1 MKNLLN
7 SEEYL
12 TLQAFPL
19 RSWPWY
25 LIQEWYFLEE
35 LDTCHFKE
43 LKSPSKE
50 KKVPQNCMLIIG
62 WMMVNC

>member
-1 MKNLLN
+1 MENLLN
-7 SEEYL
+7 SQGYINL
-12 TLQAFPL
+12 KSFPL
-19 RSWPWY
+19 SSSLI
-25 LIQEWYFLEE
+25 LIQGWYFLKE
-35 LDTCHFKE
+35 LDTYHFKE

>member
-1 MKNLLN
+1 M
-7 SEEYL
+7 
-12 TLQAFPL
+12 
-19 RSWPWY
+19 
-25 LIQEWYFLEE
+25 IQEWYFLEE
-35 LDTCHFKE
+35 LDTYHFKE